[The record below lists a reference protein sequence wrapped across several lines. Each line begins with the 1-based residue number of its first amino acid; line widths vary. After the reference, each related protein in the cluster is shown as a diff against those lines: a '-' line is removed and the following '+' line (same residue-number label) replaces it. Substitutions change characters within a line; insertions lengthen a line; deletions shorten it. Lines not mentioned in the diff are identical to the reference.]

1 MERTTA
7 RVIRPQTEKEFQAA
21 VLELAH
27 LRGWRTYHTFISIHS
42 TGGFPDL
49 VLVRRPKLL
58 FVELKR
64 EGKLPTEKQQAW
76 LDELRACGQDARLWT
91 PASWEEVKAA
101 LL

>member
-1 MERTTA
+1 MA
-7 RVIRPQTEKEFQAA
+7 RAAKIVMPRQTEKEFQAA

-27 LRGWRTYHTFISIHS
+27 LRQWRSYHTWISIHS

-49 VLVRRPKLL
+49 VLVRRPRLL

-91 PASWEEVKAA
+91 PTDWDEIREA

>member
-1 MERTTA
+1 MA
-7 RVIRPQTEKEFQAA
+7 REAKIVRPRQTEKEFQAA
-21 VLELAH
+21 VLEFAH
-27 LRGWRTYHTFISIHS
+27 LRQWRSYHTWISIRS

-49 VLVRRPKLL
+49 VLMRRPRLL

-91 PASWEEVKAA
+91 PADWGEIEAA